1 MKFKGFDDQKLK
13 QIKKLEHYCLYYKQF
28 KFADKR
34 IIFLEI
40 KDICTD
46 FEFSIILGRNYD
58 KKYLVKDNNKI
69 YSTFIKLIFFHFS
82 I

>member
-13 QIKKLEHYCLYYKQF
+13 RIKKLENYCLYYKQF
-28 KFADKR
+28 KFADKG

-40 KDICTD
+40 KDICID
-46 FEFSIILGRNYD
+46 SEFSIILGRNYD